1 MQGTKDRSRNA
12 GVWRLVRTQHG
23 VVSRSQLLAL
33 GFDRKAIQRRLD
45 SGRLHRIRGGVYA
58 AGRPQTTRHGRWMAA
73 VLVCGPGAML
83 SHRSAAALFGIAP
96 ELPGRIDITVPSTR
110 RVRQPGI
117 RIHRRSRSRANFGLK
132 NRIPITSPLQTLID
146 VALELTMED
155 LERAV
160 NEADKHELIDPEALR
175 AGVDKHPGEP
185 GVKPLR
191 TLLDKDTFRLS
202 DTQLE
207 VLFRPIAAAA
217 GVPVELTKCFVSKL
231 EVDFFWPS
239 LGLVVE
245 TDGLRYHRT
254 AAAQR
259 RDAIRDNTHVA
270 AGLTRLRFTHWQ
282 VKYEPAYVRDV
293 LIRTSAHLR
302 RLRFPP
308 LPS

>member
-1 MQGTKDRSRNA
+1 
-12 GVWRLVRTQHG
+12 VRAQHG
-23 VVSRSQLLAL
+23 VVSRAQLLAL

-45 SGRLHRIRGGVYA
+45 SGRLHPVRRGVYA
-58 AGRPQTTRHGRWMAA
+58 VGRPQTTRLGRWMGVILA
-73 VLVCGPGAML
+73 CWPGAVL
-83 SHRSAAALFGIAP
+83 SHRSAAALFGIAR
-96 ELPGRIDITVPSTR
+96 ELPGRIDITLLSTR

-117 RIHRRSRSRANFGLK
+117 RTHRRSLSPGDFGRK
-132 NRIPITSPLQTLID
+132 NRIPVTSPLQTMID
-146 VALELTMED
+146 IALELPMDD

-160 NEADKHELIDPEALR
+160 NNADKHELIDPEALR
-175 AGVDKHPGEP
+175 AGLDEHPGEP

-217 GVPVELTKCFVSKL
+217 GVPVELTKCFVNDF

-259 RDAIRDNTHVA
+259 RDAIRDNAHVA
-270 AGLTRLRFTHWQ
+270 AGLNRLRFTHWQ
-282 VKYEPAYVRDV
+282 VRYDPAYVRGI
-293 LIRTSAHLR
+293 LARTAANLR
-302 RLRFPP
+302 A
-308 LPS
+308 